1 VSKVR
6 ILAVLTMCNAL
17 SPLAL
22 QILVPALPSI
32 RNQLGVSLA
41 ETQLLLSTF
50 SIALA
55 VSMLAYGPLA
65 DRMDRKRLLVFG
77 MITFSLGSLLGYS
90 AGTIQILVAARILQA
105 IGAGAASTITRAI
118 AADTFQGSD
127 LNRAMSAMLFVVV
140 IGPMLA
146 PVVGGYIVET
156 SRWPNIMLLLLG
168 MGGVLGLTAALF
180 LTPSRSTKRDATT
193 GESYWIKF
201 SAIVGNRIFS
211 TNMATLI
218 AVQVGV
224 YAFISASPYLII
236 DLLKYSATQY
246 GFVFMYL
253 TMGYMSGNFVSG
265 MVVKKIGGEKLV
277 QIASLVYLF
286 GAVSFLGFAILG
298 IQNLLTIAGPAF
310 LLTFTNGI
318 TQPNCGAGAL
328 ASVEQHKGIAASLSG
343 VGQILAGAVGFQIMG
358 FVQIASAKPL
368 AIVISACSAVAVIS
382 ARFLSKPIPIER

>member
-1 VSKVR
+1 MSKVR
-6 ILAVLTMCNAL
+6 ILAVLTICNAL

-32 RNQLGVSLA
+32 RSQLGASMA
-41 ETQLLLSTF
+41 ETQLLLSAF

-77 MITFSLGSLLGYS
+77 MIAFSLGSLLGYS
-90 AGTIQILVAARILQA
+90 AATIQILVAARILQA

-118 AADTFQGSD
+118 AADTFQGPD
-127 LNRAMSAMLFVVV
+127 LNRAMSAMLMVVV
-140 IGPMLA
+140 IGPMIA
-146 PVVGGYIVET
+146 PVLGGYIVET
-156 SRWPNIMLLLLG
+156 AKWQNIMMLLCA
-168 MGGVLGLTAALF
+168 MGGVLGLTAALI
-180 LTPSRSTKRDATT
+180 LKPSKSASQQTRTA
-193 GESYWIKF
+193 ESYWERFTEII
-201 SAIVGNRIFS
+201 SNRTFA

-218 AVQVGV
+218 AVQIGV

-253 TMGYMSGNFVSG
+253 TMGYMSGNFISG
-265 MVVKKIGGEKLV
+265 MVVKKIGGERLI
-277 QIASLVYLF
+277 QMASLVYLF
-286 GAVSFLGFAILG
+286 GAIAFLGFAIAG

-328 ASVEQHKGIAASLSG
+328 ASVERHKGIAASLSG

-358 FVQIASAKPL
+358 FFQITSAKPL
-368 AIVISACSAVAVIS
+368 AIVIVACSVVTVVS
-382 ARFLSKPIPIER
+382 AKLLSNPAPIDR